1 MRLDDNLLSS
11 SGFSYL
17 SLDHGLPL
25 SADSYPSANVVA
37 STPTYATPAV
47 YVASESRSLED
58 SVYCDHP
65 YTFLDHHP
73 RAESSESD
81 LSDFESDLFL
91 NPAGLFGSSSS
102 SGTSSQL
109 HMRTSPAPSY
119 TGSDG
124 SASPLVGGI
133 SPCST
138 SSSLA
143 AWEKT
148 LGANRPVWEDDGFFQ
163 DDGGHRLGAWL
174 GNDHPTYYS
183 GESAMGPP
191 KMDHGL
197 SEYGKMD
204 RGHHHIP
211 YSVPAPQPTP
221 HLSQSHLSQQHQR
234 QPPPQQQQHLHHHQ
248 HHPQQNP
255 GRSSG
260 LGYPASDERYYH
272 PHAYGHQEHQ
282 QHQQQQPV
290 RHQPHQML
298 SVSPYRPPSRPLPSQ
313 TAHRHHHT
321 PSISPS
327 SSSSSA
333 SSSASS
339 LASTTNTSSSATP
352 QLHNT
357 YPYLPPLPH
366 HRHQPPEPQHRNEQ
380 PPRERRFECAQCLK
394 RFLRRQDLNRHSAT
408 HLNGFKPFRCDYCG
422 TGFTRQDALHR
433 HGKAKRCLSKRRSA
447 SDER

>member
-1 MRLDDNLLSS
+1 MRLDDHLLSS

-25 SADSYPSANVVA
+25 PEASYPSANVVA
-37 STPTYATPAV
+37 STPTYAAPAV
-47 YVASESRSLED
+47 YFSSDSRSFED
-58 SVYCDHP
+58 RVCRDHP
-65 YTFLDHHP
+65 CTFLDHHP

-91 NPAGLFGSSSS
+91 NPAGLFGSGS
-102 SGTSSQL
+102 SSQL
-109 HMRTSPAPSY
+109 HMRTSPTPSY

-124 SASPLVGGI
+124 SASPLVRGI

-143 AWEKT
+143 AWETT

-174 GNDHPTYYS
+174 GNDHPNYYS
-183 GESAMGPP
+183 GESTMGAP
-191 KMDHGL
+191 KMDNG
-197 SEYGKMD
+197 SNEYGKMD

-211 YSVPAPQPTP
+211 FSVPAPQPTP
-221 HLSQSHLSQQHQR
+221 HLSQPHLSQQHQHQHQR
-234 QPPPQQQQHLHHHQ
+234 QPQQQQQQQQQQHQ
-248 HHPQQNP
+248 QQQQSF
-255 GRSSG
+255 GRSSV
-260 LGYPASDERYYH
+260 LGYPTSDERYYH
-272 PHAYGHQEHQ
+272 PHAYPHQ
-282 QHQQQQPV
+282 QHQQQQQQPV
-290 RHQPHQML
+290 RHQPQQML
-298 SVSPYRPPSRPLPSQ
+298 PGSASPYRPPSRPLHPQ

-321 PSISPS
+321 PSNSPS

-333 SSSASS
+333 SS
-339 LASTTNTSSSATP
+339 LASMTNTSSSATP

-447 SDER
+447 SDEGDR